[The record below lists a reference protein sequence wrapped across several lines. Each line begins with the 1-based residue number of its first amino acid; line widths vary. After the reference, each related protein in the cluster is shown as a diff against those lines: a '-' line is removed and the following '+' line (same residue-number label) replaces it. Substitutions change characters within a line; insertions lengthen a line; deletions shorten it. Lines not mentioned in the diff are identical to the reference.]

1 VVSFILLLE
10 RGLSLDCSKVWVTTN
25 KMRLIEWLLRHNYRI
40 IQLNSTDSHGT
51 WERKILV
58 NVVDRIFAILG
69 ADGVEVFGAFKL
81 VISSNTRRYSDSK
94 FKYRGRK
101 QGEKN
106 SDQHP
111 LIRHLEYVKPSGLL
125 RGCRSHRSQSQT
137 REGLSTESKS
147 MIFIYPSQSTDR
159 ISIET
164 TRFTWKN
171 RIERSCGPGEPAVV
185 PHSFHH
191 HH

>member
-25 KMRLIEWLLRHNYRI
+25 KTRLIEWLLRHNCRI

-69 ADGVEVFGAFKL
+69 ADGVEVLGAFFTL
-81 VISSNTRRYSDSK
+81 VISSNIRRYSDSK
-94 FKYRGRK
+94 FRHRGRK

-111 LIRHLEYVKPSGLL
+111 LIRRLAYVKPSGLL
-125 RGCRSHRSQSQT
+125 LGCRSHRSQSQT
-137 REGLSTESKS
+137 REGFSTESKS
-147 MIFIYPSQSTDR
+147 MIFIYPS
-159 ISIET
+159 
-164 TRFTWKN
+164 
-171 RIERSCGPGEPAVV
+171 
-185 PHSFHH
+185 
-191 HH
+191 